1 VVKALQP
8 GAVVTSLSFSYRYCV
23 GFASTGVGSNFTL
36 KLGSSAAYV
45 SPHFTDYPY
54 SKASDPNKVYSPS
67 VNVTVDINM
76 TIPTSGVV
84 SRIEFDF
91 ENVARNVQL
100 MLPMTIAI
108 TCAGGSCLK
117 PPPPPPKPVDVTV
130 DFSTLGLASSVTTA
144 GVRDIWA
151 KKDIAD
157 ATGGVL
163 KAKVGPEDSA
173 FFMLTP
179 K

>member
-1 VVKALQP
+1 MK
-8 GAVVTSLSFSYRYCV
+8 FSYRYCF
-23 GFASTGVGSNFTL
+23 GFATTGVGSNFTL
-36 KLGSSAAYV
+36 KLGSSAAYA

-54 SKASDPNKVYSPS
+54 SKSSDPNKVYSPP
-67 VNVTVDINM
+67 VNVTVDKLSV
-76 TIPTSGVV
+76 TIPSSGVT
-84 SRIEFDF
+84 RIEIDF
-91 ENVARNVQL
+91 ENIARNVQL
-100 MLPMTIAI
+100 MLPMTITI
-108 TCAGGSCLK
+108 TCAGGSCLA
-117 PPPPPPKPVDVTV
+117 PPPPPPKPVAVTV

-163 KAKVGPEDSA
+163 TATVGPEDSA
-173 FFMLTP
+173 FFVLTP